1 MGHVFRA
8 NKKPLVMVKAL
19 AHLKARNVEPHLLL
33 AVKDHVV
40 HSFHSALHDHLVD
53 GTGVDSLRALV
64 VPDREHAIADI
75 LRATERNVNKYL
87 KKSQRLPTRL

>member
-1 MGHVFRA
+1 
-8 NKKPLVMVKAL
+8 MVKAL

-40 HSFHSALHDHLVD
+40 HSFHSALHDQLVD

-87 KKSQRLPTRL
+87 KKSQRLPKRL

>member
-40 HSFHSALHDHLVD
+40 HSLHSALHDHLVD

-87 KKSQRLPTRL
+87 KKRPRLPKRL